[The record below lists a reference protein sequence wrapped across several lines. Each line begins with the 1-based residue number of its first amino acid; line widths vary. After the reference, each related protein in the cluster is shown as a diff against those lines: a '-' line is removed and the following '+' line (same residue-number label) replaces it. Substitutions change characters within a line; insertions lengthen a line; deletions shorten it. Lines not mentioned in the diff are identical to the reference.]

1 MHEARAFLVPRDREL
16 LCCEEVAQLVADDID
31 DRLEIES
38 RRQPSLDRI
47 DQAELGVA
55 LREHVAG
62 RWRPDR
68 ECCRASGTGRLR
80 RRIALS
86 RHNLATR
93 TRLLRRR
100 LSVRAARG

>member
-1 MHEARAFLVPRDREL
+1 MHEVRAFLVPRDREL

-31 DRLEIES
+31 DRLEVES
-38 RRQPSLDRI
+38 RRQPALDCI
-47 DQAELGVA
+47 DQAELGVT
-55 LREHVAG
+55 LREHIAG

-68 ECCRASGTGRLR
+68 KRCRAPGTGRLR

-93 TRLLRRR
+93 TRLLCRRFT
-100 LSVRAARG
+100 VRAARG